1 VNCPSCGCRLEP
13 PNGRKDK
20 RWVVSM
26 IEKGRESGWTLAQI
40 AQAIGMHSSTVEKYC
55 ARFGIRKNLVTKP
68 VETDDESRYA

>member
-1 VNCPSCGCRLEP
+1 
-13 PNGRKDK
+13 
-20 RWVVSM
+20 M